1 MPGIISERLL
11 KIFDS
16 HSDGLISEESF
27 LHNMTLIF
35 MSDLE
40 SRIKLTFNI
49 YDFNSDGF
57 ISREDVKMVLYYIPF

>member
-11 KIFDS
+11 KIFDN

-27 LHNMTLIF
+27 LYNMTLIF

-40 SRIKLTFNI
+40 SRIKLTFN
-49 YDFNSDGF
+49 
-57 ISREDVKMVLYYIPF
+57 M